1 MKGFLQKKVVDHQQ
15 QLKKNF
21 LDLQNLDFVPSFESR
36 LKLHN
41 LKCDEMWEEHFGTK
55 LIENFPRFKL
65 DCFGDEKF
73 KNKLLVSTQDD
84 DDDDEKSSHAS
95 VRYHKF
101 NANADK

>member
-1 MKGFLQKKVVDHQQ
+1 M
-15 QLKKNF
+15 
-21 LDLQNLDFVPSFESR
+21 
-36 LKLHN
+36 
-41 LKCDEMWEEHFGTK
+41 
-55 LIENFPRFKL
+55 IENFPRFKL